1 MNKALKNLISL
12 GKTSKEV
19 EIFGCKWKMHT
30 LDTQDQL
37 AATNSTSAFDDLS
50 RILAMKIAILARA
63 IDSID
68 GEPIGNAGEARE
80 TLSKLQASM
89 IHKLYDEYDKL
100 VEQQNDKM
108 KKLEDNSS
116 PVKDDVDSI
125 ISGE

>member
-1 MNKALKNLISL
+1 
-12 GKTSKEV
+12 
-19 EIFGCKWKMHT
+19 
-30 LDTQDQL
+30 
-37 AATNSTSAFDDLS
+37 
-50 RILAMKIAILARA
+50 
-63 IDSID
+63 
-68 GEPIGNAGEARE
+68 
-80 TLSKLQASM
+80 M